1 MEVICTRPHCPK
13 PRNQCPDLDDPN
25 QLTSIEQKYCTTCGM
40 PLILGGRYLPE
51 RLLGKGGF
59 GAAFLAVDRYS
70 PKKAK
75 CVLKQFQPSISLSP
89 QSLEKAK
96 NLFFQEAHVLED
108 LGREHLQIPDLYA
121 FFPLKVK
128 NQLTGEEEQF
138 FYLAQ
143 EYIDGQNLEEI
154 LQQKQVPFSETEV
167 KNILEELLCVLEF
180 VHDHGSIHRDIKP
193 SNIMRSKNGR
203 LYLLDFGAVK
213 QATNNPSNPPEK
225 STTIYSAGF
234 APPEQ
239 QLGKQVSAATDLYA
253 LAATC
258 VMLLT
263 NRDPDDL
270 YDPKQEVWNWQ
281 NYAPNVSPDLAKV
294 LNKMLLANPSDRFQ
308 SSGEVLIALNPPPP
322 PIIVPNP
329 PTPAIANPSPNSPTP
344 AISNPPPARI
354 KTARF
359 SLMEVLANAAFTG
372 FEGTL
377 LVIALSSLVPS
388 AGLVIAFMIMGGVV
402 LALYKRVIEG
412 KDLPIIAVITLAL
425 MLIPKL
431 QGTLSFP
438 EIALIG
444 GISAVVA
451 IAITSIFRLIYQL
464 ILRLF

>member
-1 MEVICTRPHCPK
+1 MEVICTRPHCPR
-13 PRNQCPDLDDPN
+13 PRNQCLDLDDSN
-25 QLTSIEQKYCTTCGM
+25 RLTSIEQKYCITCGM

-51 RLLGKGGF
+51 RLLGQGGF

-75 CVLKQFQPSISLSP
+75 CVIKQFQPSGNLSP
-89 QSLEKAK
+89 QALEKAK

-108 LGREHLQIPDLYA
+108 LGREHPQIPDLYA

-143 EYIDGQNLEEI
+143 EYIDGKNLEEI
-154 LQQKQVPFSETEV
+154 LQQQQKPFQESEV
-167 KNILEELLCVLEF
+167 KNILKELLLILKFIHEN
-180 VHDHGSIHRDIKP
+180 GSIHRDIKP
-193 SNIMRSKNGR
+193 SNIMRSQNGR

-213 QATNNPSNPPEK
+213 QATNNPSNTQEK

-239 QLGKQVSAATDLYA
+239 QLGNQVSAATDLYA

-270 YDPKQEVWNWQ
+270 YDPQKQIWNWQ
-281 NYAPNVSPDLAKV
+281 NYAPNISADLARV
-294 LNKMLLANPSDRFQ
+294 FNKMLLANPRDRFQ
-308 SSGEVLIALNPPPP
+308 SCGEVLTALNPPPP
-322 PIIVPNP
+322 SP
-329 PTPAIANPSPNSPTP
+329 PPSP
-344 AISNPPPARI
+344 IPPASPVMR
-354 KTARF
+354 KTSRF
-359 SLMEVLANAAFTG
+359 SLGETFANAAFTG

-377 LVIALSSLVPS
+377 LVIALNSLVPS
-388 AGLVIAFMIMGGVV
+388 AGIVIAFMILGGLV
-402 LALYKRVIEG
+402 LALFKKVIEG
-412 KDLPIIAVITLAL
+412 KDLPILAAITLAFL
-425 MLIPKL
+425 LIPQL
-431 QGTLSFP
+431 QNGLSFP
-438 EIALIG
+438 EIAIIAVMAAIG
-444 GISAVVA
+444 A
-451 IAITSIFRLIYQL
+451 IAITAFFRLIYQI

>member
-1 MEVICTRPHCPK
+1 MEVICTRPHCPR
-13 PRNQCPDLDDPN
+13 PRNQCLDLDDSN
-25 QLTSIEQKYCTTCGM
+25 RLTSIEQKYCITCGM

-51 RLLGKGGF
+51 RLLGQGGF

-75 CVLKQFQPSISLSP
+75 CVIKQFQPSGNLSP
-89 QSLEKAK
+89 QALEKAK

-108 LGREHLQIPDLYA
+108 LGREHPQIPDLYA

-143 EYIDGQNLEEI
+143 EYIDGKNLEEI
-154 LQQKQVPFSETEV
+154 LQQQQKPFQESEV
-167 KNILEELLCVLEF
+167 KNILKELLLILKFIHEN
-180 VHDHGSIHRDIKP
+180 GSIHRDIKP
-193 SNIMRSKNGR
+193 SNIMLSKNGR

-213 QATNNPSNPPEK
+213 QATNNPSNTQEK

-239 QLGKQVSAATDLYA
+239 QLGNQVSAATDLYA

-270 YDPKQEVWNWQ
+270 YDPQKQIWNWQ
-281 NYAPNVSPDLAKV
+281 NYAPNISADLARV
-294 LNKMLLANPSDRFQ
+294 FNKMLLANPRDRFQ
-308 SSGEVLIALNPPPP
+308 SCEEVLTALNPPPP
-322 PIIVPNP
+322 SP
-329 PTPAIANPSPNSPTP
+329 PPSP
-344 AISNPPPARI
+344 IPPASPVMR
-354 KTARF
+354 KTSRF
-359 SLMEVLANAAFTG
+359 SLGETFANAAFTG

-377 LVIALSSLVPS
+377 LVIALNSLVPS
-388 AGLVIAFMIMGGVV
+388 AGIVIAFMILGGLV
-402 LALYKRVIEG
+402 LALFKKVIEG
-412 KDLPIIAVITLAL
+412 KDLPILAAITLAFL
-425 MLIPKL
+425 LIPQL
-431 QGTLSFP
+431 QNGLSFP
-438 EIALIG
+438 EIAIIAVMAAIG
-444 GISAVVA
+444 
-451 IAITSIFRLIYQL
+451 AITITAFFGLIYRI

>member
-1 MEVICTRPHCPK
+1 MEVICTRPHCPR
-13 PRNQCPDLDDPN
+13 PRNQCLDLDDSN
-25 QLTSIEQKYCTTCGM
+25 RLTSIEQKYCITCGM

-51 RLLGKGGF
+51 RLLGQGGF

-75 CVLKQFQPSISLSP
+75 CVIKQFQPSGNLSP
-89 QSLEKAK
+89 QALEKAK
-96 NLFFQEAHVLED
+96 NLFFQEARVLED
-108 LGREHLQIPDLYA
+108 LGREHPQIPDLYA

-143 EYIDGQNLEEI
+143 EYIDGKNLEEI
-154 LQQKQVPFSETEV
+154 LQQQQKPFQESEV
-167 KNILEELLCVLEF
+167 KNILEELLLILKFIHEN
-180 VHDHGSIHRDIKP
+180 GSIHRDIKP
-193 SNIMRSKNGR
+193 SNIMLSKNGR

-213 QATNNPSNPPEK
+213 QATNNPNNTQEK

-239 QLGKQVSAATDLYA
+239 QLGNQVSAATDLYA

-270 YDPKQEVWNWQ
+270 YDPQKQVWNWQ
-281 NYAPNVSPDLAKV
+281 NYAPNISADLARV
-294 LNKMLLANPSDRFQ
+294 FNKMLLANPLDRFQ
-308 SSGEVLIALNPPPP
+308 SCGEVLTALNPPSPIPPSPP
-322 PIIVPNP
+322 PSPIP
-329 PTPAIANPSPNSPTP
+329 PSSPV
-344 AISNPPPARI
+344 IR
-354 KTARF
+354 KTSRF
-359 SLMEVLANAAFTG
+359 SLGETFANAAFTG

-377 LVIALSSLVPS
+377 LVIALNNLVPS
-388 AGLVIAFMIMGGVV
+388 VGIVIAFMILGGLV
-402 LALYKRVIEG
+402 LALFKKVIEG
-412 KDLPIIAVITLAL
+412 KDLPIIAAITLAFL
-425 MLIPKL
+425 LIPQL

-438 EIALIG
+438 EIAIIAVMAAIG
-444 GISAVVA
+444 A
-451 IAITSIFRLIYQL
+451 IAITAFFRLIYQI

>member
-1 MEVICTRPHCPK
+1 MEVICTRPHCPR
-13 PRNQCPDLDDPN
+13 PRNQCLDLDDSN
-25 QLTSIEQKYCTTCGM
+25 RLTSIEQKYCITCGM

-51 RLLGKGGF
+51 RLLGQGGF

-75 CVLKQFQPSISLSP
+75 CVLKQFQPSGNLSP
-89 QSLEKAK
+89 QALEKAK

-108 LGREHLQIPDLYA
+108 LGREHPQIPDLYA
-121 FFPLKVK
+121 FFPLTVK

-143 EYIDGQNLEEI
+143 EYIDGKNLEEI
-154 LQQKQVPFSETEV
+154 LQQQQKPFQESEV
-167 KNILEELLCVLEF
+167 KNILEELLLILKFIHEN
-180 VHDHGSIHRDIKP
+180 GSIHRDIKP

-213 QATNNPSNPPEK
+213 QATNNPNNTQEK

-239 QLGKQVSAATDLYA
+239 QLGNQVSAATDLYA

-270 YDPKQEVWNWQ
+270 YDPQKQVWNWQ
-281 NYAPNVSPDLAKV
+281 NYAPNISADLAQV
-294 LNKMLLANPSDRFQ
+294 FNKMLLANPRDRFQ
-308 SSGEVLIALNPPPP
+308 SCEEVLTALNPPPP
-322 PIIVPNP
+322 SP
-329 PTPAIANPSPNSPTP
+329 PPSP
-344 AISNPPPARI
+344 IPPASPVMR
-354 KTARF
+354 KTSRF
-359 SLMEVLANAAFTG
+359 SLGETFANAAFTG

-377 LVIALSSLVPS
+377 LVIALNSLVPS
-388 AGLVIAFMIMGGVV
+388 AGIVIAFMILGGLV
-402 LALYKRVIEG
+402 LALFKKVIEG
-412 KDLPIIAVITLAL
+412 KDLPILAAITLAFL
-425 MLIPKL
+425 LIPQL
-431 QGTLSFP
+431 QNGLSFP
-438 EIALIG
+438 EIAIIAVMAAIG
-444 GISAVVA
+444 A
-451 IAITSIFRLIYQL
+451 IAITAFFRLIYQI

>member
-1 MEVICTRPHCPK
+1 
-13 PRNQCPDLDDPN
+13 
-25 QLTSIEQKYCTTCGM
+25 M

-51 RLLGKGGF
+51 RLLGQGGF

-75 CVLKQFQPSISLSP
+75 CVIKQFQPSGNLSP
-89 QSLEKAK
+89 QALEKAK

-108 LGREHLQIPDLYA
+108 LGREHPQIPDLYA

-143 EYIDGQNLEEI
+143 EYIDGKNLEEI
-154 LQQKQVPFSETEV
+154 LQQQQKPFQESEV
-167 KNILEELLCVLEF
+167 KNILKELLLILKFIHEN
-180 VHDHGSIHRDIKP
+180 GSIHRDIKP
-193 SNIMRSKNGR
+193 SNIMRSQNGR

-213 QATNNPSNPPEK
+213 QATNNPSNTQEK

-239 QLGKQVSAATDLYA
+239 QLGNQVSAATDLYA

-258 VMLLT
+258 VILLT

-270 YDPKQEVWNWQ
+270 YDPQKQVWNWQ
-281 NYAPNVSPDLAKV
+281 NYAPNISSDLV
-294 LNKMLLANPSDRFQ
+294 RVFNKMLLANPLDRFQ
-308 SSGEVLIALNPPPP
+308 SCGEVLTALNPPPP
-322 PIIVPNP
+322 SP
-329 PTPAIANPSPNSPTP
+329 PPSPIPPSPSV
-344 AISNPPPARI
+344 IR
-354 KTARF
+354 KTSRF
-359 SLMEVLANAAFTG
+359 SLGETFANAAFTG

-377 LVIALSSLVPS
+377 LVIALNSLVPS
-388 AGLVIAFMIMGGVV
+388 VGIVIAFMILGGLV
-402 LALYKRVIEG
+402 LALFKKVIEG
-412 KDLPIIAVITLAL
+412 RDLPILAAITLAFL
-425 MLIPKL
+425 LIPQL

-438 EIALIG
+438 EIAIIAVMAAIG
-444 GISAVVA
+444 A
-451 IAITSIFRLIYQL
+451 IAITAFFGLIYRI